1 MTKVTRNFIA
11 GRMNKVFDQR
21 VLPDGEYIDA
31 MNVRMGSTEKSEIGV
46 IENTKG
52 NLPLTSLFGPN
63 GVQLSVNARCIGAIE
78 DSANETVYWF
88 VHDSTFSVGATGIC
102 DLIVSFNVLTNIL
115 TYHVISVN
123 DGSGIQSTLNF
134 NEKYLITG
142 VNIIEDLL
150 FFTDDYNPPRFI
162 NTNRNYPN
170 PIGLIDSI
178 DAEQLLVIKKPP
190 IESPTVVPIA
200 SNGQENYMDTRFIS
214 FAYRYK
220 YIDGEYSATSQW
232 SQVSFV
238 PNPFEF
244 SINSMLNEGMTNA
257 CNTANVTY
265 NSGSKLVIG
274 IDLLFKQSAN
284 NIIKVIEKLNKQNL
298 GLADNTDY
306 TYIFSNSK
314 IFTILNS
321 SELLR
326 LYDNV
331 PRFAQAQTIMGNRLM
346 YGNYVEG
353 YNLIDKFSNPLKL
366 EYTTNL
372 ITEAIGST
380 IIPDEQSSGSY
391 SINGPQTIP
400 DAQTYIDL
408 TGKPLVAGAALT
420 VEMTINHASFSGDTP
435 FPTETTDAIEVDFNF
450 FLPNTYTSVYQMATS
465 PEFQAAVG
473 TALPF
478 GNIKPV
484 YSGIPGVETS
494 CDGTTLTDEVNCFI
508 PNNLDA
514 FQKIASGIS
523 ADGQPILIITSPGS
537 DQIGFQFP
545 AMKYVSPAPPAAP
558 TQTVYEYY
566 SVSFTTAYFQEIANP
581 QSLHSNRGYEIGIVY
596 MDDFNRASTA
606 LVSPN
611 NTQYVP
617 CGYSPNKNS
626 IQVQIPITQRA
637 PYWASR
643 YKFVIKADAEFYET
657 VYCSLFF
664 TDPDTNEVWFFLEG
678 ENTKKVE
685 VGDRLIV
692 KSDTSGPVLSCTYAT
707 VLDKGSKD
715 AEFIVPSQGV
725 KVLAGVYMKI
735 NPNNFSAVVDPD
747 ATIAPGEISAFAGV
761 GGLYQV
767 LNYPMNLTRV
777 VGYDPLNPTWV
788 YEDYTVPAGSRIQVK
803 WDWERGGT
811 GRSCEHR
818 GYFFEKTF
826 VASRGYDNMY
836 EWWVGDN
843 IADTLSSGVSKDGVT
858 ELQYLPTLGILNTFN
873 FNICYLQWY
882 RNPTTNELILQ
893 YSSGKSCT
901 GAGADGRRYF
911 MHMTNTV
918 FRALDTIIFETEPSD
933 TSPDIFFENNLSF
946 GIDVDG
952 NHSGNVQ
959 NQNIAGLIPAI
970 IDTEF
975 FNCFAFGN
983 GAESYK
989 VRDSIIGKYFNL
1001 GERVTTVSA
1010 QDYKEADRF
1019 ADITYS
1025 GVYNAET
1032 NVNELN
1038 EFNLGLLNY
1047 KNLETSFGPIFI
1059 MDGRETDVLVLQEDK
1074 ISYVLAGKNL
1084 LSDSAAGG
1092 VITSVPEVLGTQ
1104 IARVE
1109 KYGISF
1115 NPESYVQWGYN
1126 RYFTDVK
1133 RGAVLNI
1140 KGDSMQQDQLVI
1152 ISEANMRTW
1161 FRDEF
1166 NVSFNTQKLGGYDP
1180 YMNEYV
1186 LTTNDRLIPADEQCL
1201 ECGTSQTLNL
1211 SNTAPYNEKSFNYC
1225 VDLGPFVGDSTITWN
1240 VISNSGDPFNI
1251 IVTYDGNTYDTGFIT
1266 TSGQFDFPKDNILIE
1281 TAEIEILYT
1290 SASLVIDVLID
1301 CPEKEEMTIVE
1312 VVLTNNEE
1320 TGDSNHVQYRY
1331 TNGSFI
1337 GPLLSAGVTFTSSTT
1352 PPVVSRYNL
1361 TTGFVGGGGFPPEF
1375 STMRMQ
1381 SNSIV
1386 PDNFVFNPL
1395 NDKFR
1400 WLRSTTLYPNTTVGI
1415 NALIAASNIATPNV
1429 GGGTLYS
1436 STFVVPSKTLGNYL
1450 YLIWDYRDALPLQLC
1465 YATPEEE
1472 NGRAEICCDCEA
1484 CTTSCITV
1492 SIYNPIYGG
1501 ATAEVLFPS
1510 GDSCSSGTPGP
1521 LSVEVPPLQTIE
1533 VCVNNDFEGA
1543 NMWSVITG
1551 TAVVT
1556 ITNCNCTVIPC
1567 EETCSQ
1573 WYYVNDSLED
1583 SAEVLTISCDCESPD
1598 YYTILPNSVA
1608 YINACIN
1615 NTPIVDSGDPTGL
1628 ILTKYCGV
1636 CPPNEIFCLNW
1647 EIYDIT
1653 GPTTVTYEECNGL
1666 SNVLELGGE
1675 EVPFTICVQ
1684 YPFIPNISNLA
1695 NAKKRIVPDGCNCYP
1710 T

>member
-63 GVQLSVNARCIGAIE
+63 GVQLSLNARCIGAIE
-78 DSANETVYWF
+78 DSANETIYWF
-88 VHDSTFSVGATGIC
+88 VHDSAFSVGTTGVC

-190 IESPTVVPIA
+190 IESPTVVPIV

-244 SINSMLNEGMTNA
+244 SVNSMLNEGMVNL

-265 NSGSKLVIG
+265 NSGGNLVIG

-353 YNLIDKFSNPLKL
+353 YNLIDKFGSPLKL
-366 EYTTNL
+366 EYTTNI
-372 ITEAIGST
+372 ITETIGTSIVPDST
-380 IIPDEQSSGSY
+380 ITGNYNID
-391 SINGPQTIP
+391 GPQVIP
-400 DAQTYIDL
+400 NSILTVDL
-408 TGKPLVAGAALT
+408 SGLALVEGAALNIQIIFT
-420 VEMTINHASFSGDTP
+420 HEAFSGDLP
-435 FPTETTDAIEVDFNF
+435 YPAETTDNISIDFSFYLSTN
-450 FLPNTYTSVYQMATS
+450 YTSVYQMAVS

-484 YSGIPGVETS
+484 YSGVPGVETS
-494 CDGTTLTDEVNCFI
+494 CDGTTFTDALNCII

-514 FQKIASGIS
+514 LQKFASGVSIT
-523 ADGQPILIITSPGS
+523 GQPITIIASPAS
-537 DQIGFQFP
+537 TEIGFQFI
-545 AMKYVSPAPPAAP
+545 AMQFVNNTITP
-558 TQTVYEYY
+558 TQSVYEYY
-566 SVSFTTAYFQEIANP
+566 SFVFADATFQEIANP

-617 CGYSPNKNS
+617 CGYSANKNS
-626 IQVQIPITQRA
+626 IQVQIPIAQRA

-643 YKFVIKADAEFYET
+643 YKFVIKPDAEGYEVIYT
-657 VYCSLFF
+657 NLFF
-664 TDPDTNEVWFFLEG
+664 TDPDTNEVWFYLEG

-692 KSDTSGPVLSCTYAT
+692 KSDTSGPVMNCAYAT
-707 VLDKGSKD
+707 VLLKESK
-715 AEFIVPSQGV
+715 ASAFITPIENVSVP
-725 KVLAGVYMKI
+725 AGVYIKI
-735 NPNNFSAVVDPD
+735 NPNSFSAVIDPL
-747 ATIAPGEISAFAGV
+747 ATVAAGQQQACAPK
-761 GGLYQV
+761 GGNYLP
-767 LNYPMNLTRV
+767 LDGPPLEYPMNIVDTI
-777 VGYDPLNPTWV
+777 NPGM
-788 YEDYTVPAGSRIQVK
+788 YIDYSVPAGSRINLK
-803 WDWERGGT
+803 IDWERGGV
-811 GRSCEHR
+811 GQSCEHR
-818 GYFFEKTF
+818 GYLLEKQY
-826 VASRGYDNMY
+826 VSSASYDNM
-836 EWWVGDN
+836 EDWWNGDN
-843 IADTLSSGVSKDGVT
+843 IGLTVNTGTSKDGST
-858 ELQYLPTLGILNTFN
+858 EVVYLPTNAILTSYDFETM
-873 FNICYLQWY
+873 YLQFY
-882 RNPTTNELILQ
+882 RNLVNNRLILQ
-893 YSSGKSCT
+893 ASTGKSCT
-901 GAGADGRRYF
+901 GAGYPNSRKYCVTADIE
-911 MHMTNTV
+911 V
-918 FRALDTIIFETEPSD
+918 FRAIDTIIFETEPTD
-933 TSPDIFFENNLSF
+933 ALPDVFFENNLSF
-946 GIDVDG
+946 AIDVDG
-952 NHSGNVQ
+952 NHMGNIQ
-959 NQNIAGLIPAI
+959 NQDIATNTPAI
-970 IDTEF
+970 IDTMF

-1032 NVNELN
+1032 NVNKLN

-1251 IVTYDGNTYDTGFIT
+1251 IVTYNGNTYDTGFIT

-1361 TTGFVGGGGFPPEF
+1361 TTGFAGGGGFPPQF

-1450 YLIWDYRDALPLQLC
+1450 YLIWDYRNALPLQLC
-1465 YATPEEE
+1465 YAEPNEE
-1472 NGRAEICCDCEA
+1472 NARTEICCICEA

-1543 NMWSVITG
+1543 NMWSVIAG

-1573 WYYVNDSLED
+1573 WYYVNDNLED
-1583 SAEVLTISCDCESPD
+1583 NAEVLTISCDCESPD
-1598 YYTILPNSVA
+1598 YYTIPPNSVA

-1615 NTPIVDSGDPTGL
+1615 QTPIVDSGDPTGL

-1636 CPPNEIFCLNW
+1636 CPPSETFCLNW

-1653 GPTTVTYEECNGL
+1653 GPTTVTFTMCNGVSTDL
-1666 SNVLELGGE
+1666 LLGGE

-1684 YPFIPNISNLA
+1684 YPSIPNISNIA